1 MSATPKQI
9 KLIEDMQSAGAPIP
23 EHPQFDRPD
32 DSMFKSVEAADAY
45 IKANME
51 FYHKVVKAGAVERS
65 LTEISNRLSPADW
78 GGIPN
83 H

>member
-1 MSATPKQI
+1 MACSPKQR
-9 KLIEDMQSAGAPIP
+9 KLIEDLMEEGAPIP

-32 DSMFKSVEAADAY
+32 DSMFHSVEAADAY
-45 IKANME
+45 IKANIQ
-51 FYHKVVKAGAVERS
+51 YLSRKASMNAFSKRVS
-65 LTEISNRLSPADW
+65 AADW